1 MVNKILPPSSLPVI
15 LDLLE
20 VLSSSL
26 HSATPLADNAIRTI
40 FWISKALILRLAS
53 VSEILTYLLN
63 LLSSLSHGLPSARGF
78 SLLLAPDEILS
89 KENGATIRLL
99 AKQRVFTIC
108 IPRLA
113 ADFRS
118 GDPAVKQNYLIA
130 LSGILK
136 YVPTDILMPEISTL
150 LPLLLQSLD
159 LPETNVKAATI
170 ETLSII
176 LVESPEA
183 VEEHMASLV
192 TRLLKAAAAAAAAI
206 DDSKSSSS
214 SSNNSTRVRQSA
226 LRCLRL
232 APGKVKESKLLP
244 LKGKVTWELRGCL
257 DDRKRGVR
265 KEAIECRAQWLGLD
279 EPDSE

>member
-1 MVNKILPPSSLPVI
+1 MVNKILPQSSLPII
-15 LDLLE
+15 LDLLKA
-20 VLSSSL
+20 LSSGL
-26 HSATPLADNAIRTI
+26 HSSTPVADNVIRTI

-53 VSEILTYLLN
+53 VSEILAHLLN
-63 LLSSLSHGLPSARGF
+63 LLSSLSHGLPAARGF

-108 IPRLA
+108 IPPLA
-113 ADFRS
+113 TDFRNA
-118 GDPAVKQNYLIA
+118 DPAVKQNYLVA

-136 YVPTDILMPEISTL
+136 YVPTDVLMPEISTL

-159 LPETNVKAATI
+159 LPETDVKAATI
-170 ETLSII
+170 ETLGII

-192 TRLLKAAAAAAAAI
+192 SRLLKAAAAARI
-206 DDSKSSSS
+206 DESKSSS
-214 SSNNSTRVRQSA
+214 NSARVRQSA

-244 LKGKVTWELRGCL
+244 LKGKVTWGLRSCL

>member
-1 MVNKILPPSSLPVI
+1 MVNKILPPSSLPII

-20 VLSSSL
+20 ALSSRL
-26 HSATPLADNAIRTI
+26 ASATSLADNAIRTI

-53 VSEILTYLLN
+53 VSEILTHLLD
-63 LLSSLSHGLPSARGF
+63 LISSPSYGLSSARGF

-99 AKQRVFTIC
+99 AKQRVFTTC

-118 GDPAVKQNYLIA
+118 ADPAVKQNYLVA

-136 YVPTDILMPEISTL
+136 YVPTDVIMPEISTL

-159 LPETNVKAATI
+159 LPEADVKAATI

-176 LVESPEA
+176 LVESPTA
-183 VEEHMASLV
+183 VEEHMTSLV
-192 TRLLKAAAAAAAAI
+192 TRLLKAAAAVNE
-206 DDSKSSSS
+206 SKGSN
-214 SSNNSTRVRQSA
+214 SSNSARVRQSA

-232 APGKVKESKLLP
+232 APGKVKEGKLLP
-244 LKGKVTWELRGCL
+244 LKGKVTWGLRGCL

-265 KEAIECRAQWLGLD
+265 KEAIECRAIWLGLD

>member
-1 MVNKILPPSSLPVI
+1 MINKILPPSSLPTI
-15 LDLLE
+15 LDILE
-20 VLSSSL
+20 TLSPGVQSTTS
-26 HSATPLADNAIRTI
+26 TVDNVIRTI
-40 FWISKALILRLAS
+40 FWISKALILRLAN
-53 VSEILTYLLN
+53 VSEILTYILN
-63 LLSSLSHGLPSARGF
+63 LISSPSHGLSSARGF

-89 KENGATIRLL
+89 KENGASIRLL

-113 ADFRS
+113 ADFRTA
-118 GDPAVKQNYLIA
+118 DPAVKQNYLIA

-136 YVPTDILMPEISTL
+136 YVSTDVLMPEISTL

-159 LPETNVKAATI
+159 LPEADVKVATI

-176 LVESPEA
+176 LVESPDA
-183 VEEHMASLV
+183 IEEHMASLV
-192 TRLLKAAAAAAAAI
+192 TRLLKAAAAT
-206 DDSKSSSS
+206 DESKSSN
-214 SSNNSTRVRQSA
+214 SNSARVRQSA

-232 APGKVKESKLLP
+232 APGQVKESKLLP
-244 LKGKVTWELRGCL
+244 LKGKVTWGLRGCL

-265 KEAIECRAQWLGLD
+265 KEAIECRARWLGLD